1 MVIDREAIAA
11 RLRRLDECV
20 AELRQLRPGSLQ
32 EYLASRRLRSNC
44 ERELQVAIQCA
55 LDIGNHIIA
64 EENLTAP
71 EGQAD
76 IFHILGASG
85 VLPPPFA
92 ERILPMAGFRNI
104 LVHDYLRIDH
114 ARVYSIL
121 TQALT
126 DLEEFARHVQAWL
139 DGKA

>member
-1 MVIDREAIAA
+1 
-11 RLRRLDECV
+11 
-20 AELRQLRPGSLQ
+20 
-32 EYLASRRLRSNC
+32 
-44 ERELQVAIQCA
+44 LQVAIQCA
-55 LDIGNHIIA
+55 LDIGNHVIA

-71 EGQAD
+71 EDQAD
-76 IFHILGASG
+76 IFQILGASG
-85 VLPPPFA
+85 ILPPPFA
-92 ERILPMAGFRNI
+92 ERIVPMAGFRNI

-139 DGKA
+139 DSKA

>member
-44 ERELQVAIQCA
+44 ERELHVAIQCA

-126 DLEEFARHVQAWL
+126 DLEEFARHIQAWL

>member
-1 MVIDREAIAA
+1 LVIDREAILA

-20 AELRQLRPGSLQ
+20 GELRQLRPDSLQ

-64 EENLTAP
+64 EESLSPPEDLT
-71 EGQAD
+71 D
-76 IFHILGASG
+76 ICHILGASG

-114 ARVYSIL
+114 ARVYALL

-126 DLEEFARHVQAWL
+126 DLEEFARHIQA
-139 DGKA
+139 

>member
-1 MVIDREAIAA
+1 LVIDREAIAA

-20 AELRQLRPGSLQ
+20 AELRQLRPGILQ

-92 ERILPMAGFRNI
+92 ERILPMAGLRNI

-126 DLEEFARHVQAWL
+126 DLEEFARHIQAWL

>member
-20 AELRQLRPGSLQ
+20 AELRQLRPGDLQ
-32 EYLASRRLRSNC
+32 AYLASRRLRSNC

-71 EGQAD
+71 EDLAD
-76 IFHILGASG
+76 IFRILGASG
-85 VLPPPFA
+85 ILPPPFA
-92 ERILPMAGFRNI
+92 ERLLLMAGFRNI

-114 ARVYSIL
+114 AKVYSIL
-121 TQALT
+121 TQGLT
-126 DLEEFARHVQAWL
+126 DLNEFAGHVQSWL
-139 DGKA
+139 DRKA

>member
-1 MVIDREAIAA
+1 MVIDHEAIAA

-71 EGQAD
+71 EDQAD
-76 IFHILGASG
+76 IFHILGASS

-104 LVHDYLRIDH
+104 LVHDYLRIDQ

-126 DLEEFARHVQAWL
+126 DLEEFARHIQAWL

>member
-11 RLRRLDECV
+11 RLRRLDDCV
-20 AELRQLRPGSLQ
+20 AELRQLRPGALQ
-32 EYLASRRLRSNC
+32 DYLASRRLRSSC

-71 EGQAD
+71 EDQAD

-85 VLPPPFA
+85 ILPPQFA
-92 ERILPMAGFRNI
+92 DRIVPMAGFRNM
-104 LVHDYLRIDH
+104 LVYDYLRTDH
-114 ARVYSIL
+114 ARIYSIL

-126 DLEEFARHVQAWL
+126 DLKEFASHVQVWL
-139 DGKA
+139 DGKT

>member
-20 AELRQLRPGSLQ
+20 AELRQLRPSSLQ
-32 EYLASRRLRSNC
+32 EYLAGRRLRSNC

-71 EGQAD
+71 EDHAD
-76 IFHILGASG
+76 IFHILGESG
-85 VLPPPFA
+85 VLPSPFA
-92 ERILPMAGFRNI
+92 QRILPMAGFRNI

-114 ARVYSIL
+114 ARVYSVL
-121 TQALT
+121 TQALI
-126 DLEEFARHVQAWL
+126 DLEEFARYVQAWL
-139 DGKA
+139 DRKA